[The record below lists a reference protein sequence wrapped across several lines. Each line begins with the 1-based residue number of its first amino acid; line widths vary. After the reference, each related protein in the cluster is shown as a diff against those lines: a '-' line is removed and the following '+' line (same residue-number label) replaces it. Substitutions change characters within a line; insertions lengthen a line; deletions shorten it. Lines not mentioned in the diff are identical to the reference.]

1 VLALSLA
8 ARAPLSSSAQIANT
22 AAGIAVGEVGAVAVD
37 AARVRGALAD
47 AQISKVLSRDEM
59 AARAASWRMAGKRI
73 VFTNGCFDLLH
84 AGHLSLLN
92 GAARLG
98 DVLVLAINS
107 DASVRRLK
115 GDERPLV
122 SQAERAALLAALEC
136 VDAVTIFDEDTPL
149 ETLRQVRPHVLV
161 KGADYKVEDVVGRE
175 LVESSGGHVA
185 LVPLLPEKSTSA
197 LVERIRLVRAAR

>member
-1 VLALSLA
+1 LPDAKVLSREDLA
-8 ARAPLSSSAQIANT
+8 ARAT
-22 AAGIAVGEVGAVAVD
+22 
-37 AARVRGALAD
+37 
-47 AQISKVLSRDEM
+47 
-59 AARAASWRMAGKRI
+59 SWRLAGKRI

-92 GAARLG
+92 GAAQQG

-115 GDERPLV
+115 GPERPLV
-122 SQAERAALLAALEC
+122 AQAERASMLAALAC

-149 ETLRQVRPHVLV
+149 EALKSVRPHVLV
-161 KGADYKVEDVVGRE
+161 KGADYRVDEVVGRE
-175 LVESSGGHVA
+175 VVEADGGRVA

-197 LVERIRLVRAAR
+197 LVKRIRGLGRGD